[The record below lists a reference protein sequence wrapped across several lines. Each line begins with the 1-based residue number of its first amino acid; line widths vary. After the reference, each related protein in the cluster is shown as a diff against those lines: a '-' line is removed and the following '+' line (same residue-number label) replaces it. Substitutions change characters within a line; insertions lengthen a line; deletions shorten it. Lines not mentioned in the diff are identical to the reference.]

1 MSFQGKEQVNEISV
15 REISITDYFMD
26 TADDQHSRNQDVTET
41 HDFML
46 NIPMSKQSYQGSV
59 QSLVAG
65 SEARKTIYNGGR
77 KSAANV
83 KSDLFNRLGLHDALN
98 SQV

>member
-1 MSFQGKEQVNEISV
+1 
-15 REISITDYFMD
+15 
-26 TADDQHSRNQDVTET
+26 
-41 HDFML
+41 
-46 NIPMSKQSYQGSV
+46 V

-65 SEARKTIYNGGR
+65 SEARKTMYNTGR

>member
-26 TADDQHSRNQDVTET
+26 TGEDQQSKNQDVTET

-46 NIPMSKQSYQGSV
+46 NIPMSKQSY
-59 QSLVAG
+59 
-65 SEARKTIYNGGR
+65 
-77 KSAANV
+77 
-83 KSDLFNRLGLHDALN
+83 
-98 SQV
+98 